1 MSHKLI
7 CHVRPSPPF
16 VLKSPPPPPPP
27 PPHGISTLVVDMRRG
42 LLVLLAVVRCWAESP
57 ALALQRQTLL
67 ENPGNSYI
75 LISFPDDTQ
84 DMGIELIDDGAMIFF
99 HMCSV
104 RAAAGEPIAVRL
116 MYRLLLDGARRSQLQ
131 RYGDVASH
139 IRHQLTAEYGTD
151 PRTVSDDARMVPEFP
166 SEAEFQRALQVLFP
180 SDDESSD
187 ADGWRARLRNAEAI
201 AAFRGERDEL

>member
-1 MSHKLI
+1 
-7 CHVRPSPPF
+7 
-16 VLKSPPPPPPP
+16 
-27 PPHGISTLVVDMRRG
+27 
-42 LLVLLAVVRCWAESP
+42 
-57 ALALQRQTLL
+57 
-67 ENPGNSYI
+67 
-75 LISFPDDTQ
+75 
-84 DMGIELIDDGAMIFF
+84 MGIAHRF
-99 HMCSV
+99 
-104 RAAAGEPIAVRL
+104 
-116 MYRLLLDGARRSQLQ
+116 ARRSQLQ